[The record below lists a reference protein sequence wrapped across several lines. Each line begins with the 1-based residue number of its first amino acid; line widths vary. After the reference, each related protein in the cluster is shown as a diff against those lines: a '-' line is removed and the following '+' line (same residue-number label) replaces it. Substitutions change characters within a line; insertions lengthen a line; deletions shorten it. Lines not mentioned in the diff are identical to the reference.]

1 MKLNLRDP
9 LFWVMHGVAAA
20 ALSVALYVSPVNA
33 QMASGF
39 GGGWVPKSGG
49 TFTGPVTNTG
59 QPSFLAFVSAAT
71 VLNLTGNG
79 AAATV
84 VFDSEVFDQAN
95 NYNPATGIF
104 TATTDGKYQFN
115 ATIDFTGNTATGF
128 LARLVTSNRTYRG
141 FFYRPA
147 NVCAAG
153 GDCQMSFSFL
163 ADMES
168 GDTASV
174 QIVGS
179 GLAGDTAG
187 VYGGSSPQFTVFS
200 GFLAN

>member
-1 MKLNLRDP
+1 MNKLNLRDP
-9 LFWVMHGVAAA
+9 LFWVMHGLAAA

-33 QMASGF
+33 QIASGF

-59 QPSFLAFVSAAT
+59 QPSFLAYASAN

-79 AAATV
+79 ATATV
-84 VFDSEVFDQAN
+84 IFDTEVFDQAN
-95 NYNPATGIF
+95 NYNTATGVF

-115 ATIDFTGNTATGF
+115 VTLNFTGNTATGF
-128 LARLVTSNRTYRG
+128 NMRLVTSNRTYRG
-141 FFYRPA
+141 VVYRPS
-147 NVCAAG
+147 NVCSAG
-153 GDCQMSFSFL
+153 GDCQISMSFL
-163 ADMES
+163 ADMEA

-174 QIVGS
+174 TINATGM
-179 GLAGDTAG
+179 AGNTAG
-187 VYGGSSPQFTVFS
+187 YYGGATPEFTVFS